1 MHAAGEERR
10 VFSFDEELATTGGK
24 VPVYHVG
31 RGGRG
36 NAVGEEVGRR
46 VGGSSVGS
54 GGSGGEGEGKRGSWD
69 WIRGVGRK
77 A

>member
-10 VFSFDEELATTGGK
+10 VFSFDEELATAGGG

-36 NAVGEEVGRR
+36 NAVGEEAGRR

-54 GGSGGEGEGKRGSWD
+54 GGEGQGKRGSWD
-69 WIRGVGRK
+69 WIPGVGRK